1 MIRIAMPLIVRRS
14 LPFRRSHGCAVMIVG
29 MHRSGTSFL
38 AGSLQL
44 AGLEL
49 GRCSTWNR
57 FNQRGNRE
65 NQEVVDFH
73 DGLLA
78 RHGCAWHSP
87 PPAAVAWT
95 SSDRRAAR
103 RIVASFR
110 GAPSWGF
117 KDPRATLFHEGWR
130 ELLPDLAFVGI
141 FRHPTAVAESLQTRE
156 EMKADDALRI
166 WTAYNRRLLALH
178 EERPFPLLCFD
189 DDEATLHE
197 HLDRAASGLGL
208 RPGGPDRFFTSD
220 LKHHDPAAAPAKA
233 PLPPGAADLYDALR
247 SRQRAGWEASQ

>member
-1 MIRIAMPLIVRRS
+1 MIRIAMPTIVRRS
-14 LPFRRSHGCAVMIVG
+14 WPFQRSHGQAVMVVG

-65 NQEVVDFH
+65 NQEVVAFH

-87 PPAAVAWT
+87 PPAAVPWNSAE
-95 SSDRRAAR
+95 RKAAS

-110 GAPSWGF
+110 GVPAWGF

-130 ELLPDLAFVGI
+130 ALVPDLSFVGI
-141 FRHPTAVAESLQTRE
+141 FRHPSAVAESLRSRE
-156 EMKADDALRI
+156 EMPAADALRI
-166 WTAYNRRLLALH
+166 WAAYNRRLLALH

-197 HLDRAASGLGL
+197 QLDRVATTLGL
-208 RPGGPDRFFTSD
+208 RPVGPDRFFTGD
-220 LKHHDPAAAPAKA
+220 LKHHDPVAVS
-233 PLPPGAADLYDALR
+233 LPPAIADLYDKLR
-247 SRQRAGWEASQ
+247 SRQQAWWGASR